1 MSLFTSLEMCAGA
14 GGQALGLEMAGFG
27 HEVLVEIE
35 PPACATLRLN
45 RPEWNVQEQDLRQFN
60 GLPYFGVDLVAG
72 GVPCPP
78 FSKAGKQL
86 GADDER
92 DLFPYAACVILVM
105 LKASIAAIILLILYL
120 HFIFIARISDPSRHS
135 LHKI

>member
-60 GLPYFGVDLVAG
+60 GRPFFGVDLVAG
-72 GVPCPP
+72 GVNK
-78 FSKAGKQL
+78 F
-86 GADDER
+86 
-92 DLFPYAACVILVM
+92 
-105 LKASIAAIILLILYL
+105 
-120 HFIFIARISDPSRHS
+120 
-135 LHKI
+135 